1 MNNNFISFEQRI
13 SVLDLV
19 IIVLI
24 YVLMVRYIPEGGVNT
39 YMQSTGTNWYKS
51 AEVLI
56 LLATFVAM
64 NINIKPLRMWLS
76 FSLGMIGLC
85 KV

>member
-1 MNNNFISFEQRI
+1 MDNNFISFEQRI
-13 SVLDLV
+13 SILDLV

-24 YVLMVRYIPEGGVNT
+24 YALMVKFIPEAGT
-39 YMQSTGTNWYKS
+39 YAYLQSTGTNWYKS
-51 AEVLI
+51 AEVL
-56 LLATFVAM
+56 LLMATFVGM
-64 NINIKPLRMWLS
+64 NINVKILRQWLG